1 MKDQYRLYHYPI
13 CPFSRKIRIILHE
26 KEIDYVEVIENFW
39 EKRDK
44 FCIINPTGM
53 VPFLAIK
60 RFDID
65 KPLLI
70 FGVNSIIYYLE
81 NKFPKKSTIF
91 GSLDSAVE
99 IMKMSEWFDLKFY
112 SDVSKYILN
121 ERVYLWY
128 KLQKQPDMQLLKLAR
143 LNLDSNLKFIT
154 NILSKKDWI
163 GGTEFSLAD
172 ISCASH
178 LSSLDYL
185 GEINWN
191 NYSILKDWYS
201 IIKSKP
207 SFRNL
212 LSDSLS
218 GFKASK
224 WYRELDF

>member
-112 SDVSKYILN
+112 SDVSKYN
-121 ERVYLWY
+121 QV
-128 KLQKQPDMQLLKLAR
+128 KLVE
-143 LNLDSNLKFIT
+143 DST
-154 NILSKKDWI
+154 NIDSEI
-163 GGTEFSLAD
+163 
-172 ISCASH
+172 ASITFESNGN
-178 LSSLDYL
+178 LI
-185 GEINWN
+185 EI
-191 NYSILKDWYS
+191 D
-201 IIKSKP
+201 
-207 SFRNL
+207 
-212 LSDSLS
+212 
-218 GFKASK
+218 
-224 WYRELDF
+224 